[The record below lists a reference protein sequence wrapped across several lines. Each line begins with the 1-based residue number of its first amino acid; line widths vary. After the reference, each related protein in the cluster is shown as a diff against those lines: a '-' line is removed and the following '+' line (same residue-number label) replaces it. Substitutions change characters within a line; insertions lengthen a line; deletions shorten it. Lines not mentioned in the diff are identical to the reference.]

1 MKNKIEY
8 ASIILMAGSSI
19 RYNQNTNKTLTKI
32 NQKELYKYSLQVF
45 ENDEDCKKIYLIV
58 NEKDYEFLK
67 QTNEDIIIGGLT
79 RLESVQKGLK
89 EIINKYDYCIIHD
102 AARPLIKKEDLDIIK
117 ENLTKNDGAT
127 LFEETNDTIRYQ
139 DKEKIIPLKRENL
152 LRIITPQGFTKIAM
166 QEIIKADYKNENYTD
181 EISIL
186 LEKNFQVAHIK
197 TTHPSPKLTTKNDL
211 DYITY
216 LINKQ
221 QNLDQNQN
229 YKIGHSFDFH
239 PFVDGEVL
247 TIGGVKIPFNKKLK
261 GWSDAD
267 VLYHAIA
274 ESIIGALGLIDLGT
288 LYPDNDE
295 KYHEIKSSF
304 FLNDMREKL
313 KNYHYEII
321 NIDSII
327 YLEKPNLK
335 NYKQQMKN
343 NIAKE
348 LNIDNSIV
356 NVKATTMEKKGL
368 IGNGEGIAAEA
379 VVLLK
384 YKK

>member
-1 MKNKIEY
+1 
-8 ASIILMAGSSI
+8 MAGNST
-19 RYNQNTNKTLTKI
+19 RYNQNKNKTLTKI
-32 NQKELYKYSLQVF
+32 NQKEIYSYSENIF
-45 ENDEDCKKIYLIV
+45 NNDEDCKEIYLVV
-58 NEKDYEFLK
+58 NENDYEHLK
-67 QTNEDIIIGGLT
+67 QNHHNIILGGQT
-79 RLESVQKGLK
+79 RLQSVQNAIKQ
-89 EIINKYDYCIIHD
+89 IIDKYDYCIIHD
-102 AARPLIKKEDLDIIK
+102 AARPLIKKEDLELIK
-117 ENLTKNDGAT
+117 ENLILNDGVT
-127 LFEETNDTIRYQ
+127 LYEETTDTIRYQ
-139 DKEKIIPLKRENL
+139 DQENIIPLKRENL
-152 LRIITPQGFTKIAM
+152 LRIITPQGFTNKSM
-166 QEIIKADYKNENYTD
+166 QEILKADYKNENYTD

-186 LEKNFQVAHIK
+186 LEKQFKIAHIK

-216 LINKQ
+216 LINKD
-221 QNLDQNQN
+221 QNLDPNQN

-239 PFVDGEVL
+239 PFVEGDNL
-247 TIGGVKIPFNKKLK
+247 TIGGVNIPFNKKLK

-295 KYHEIKSSF
+295 KYHRIKSNY
-304 FLNDMREKL
+304 FLNDMQEKL
-313 KNYHYEII
+313 KKYNYEII

-384 YKK
+384 YNKI

>member
-1 MKNKIEY
+1 
-8 ASIILMAGSSI
+8 MAGNST
-19 RYNQNTNKTLTKI
+19 RYNQNENKTLTKI
-32 NQKELYKYSLQVF
+32 NQKEIYTYS
-45 ENDEDCKKIYLIV
+45 ENIFNTDEDCKEIYLVV
-58 NEKDYEFLK
+58 NKNDYENLK
-67 QTNEDIIIGGLT
+67 QNHQNIILGGQT
-79 RLESVQKGLK
+79 RLQSVQNAIKQ
-89 EIINKYDYCIIHD
+89 IIDKFDYCIIHD
-102 AARPLIKKEDLDIIK
+102 AARPLIKKEDLELIK
-117 ENLTKNDGAT
+117 ENLKKNDGVT
-127 LFEETNDTIRYQ
+127 LYEETTDTIRYQ

-152 LRIITPQGFTKIAM
+152 LRIITPQGFTNKAM

-186 LEKNFQVAHIK
+186 LEKEFKIAHIK
-197 TTHPSPKLTTKNDL
+197 TPHPSPKLTTKNDL

-216 LINKQ
+216 LINKD
-221 QNLDQNQN
+221 QNLDPNQN

-239 PFVDGEVL
+239 PFVDGDIL
-247 TIGGVKIPFNKKLK
+247 TIGGVNIPFNKKLK

-267 VLYHAIA
+267 VLYHTIA

-295 KYHEIKSSF
+295 KYHGIKSNY
-304 FLNDMREKL
+304 FLNDMQEKL
-313 KNYHYEII
+313 KKYNYEII

-384 YKK
+384 YNKI

>member
-1 MKNKIEY
+1 
-8 ASIILMAGSSI
+8 MAGNST
-19 RYNQNTNKTLTKI
+19 RYNQNGNKTLTKI
-32 NQKELYKYSLQVF
+32 NQKEIYTYS
-45 ENDEDCKKIYLIV
+45 ENIFNTDEDCKEIYLVV
-58 NEKDYEFLK
+58 NKNDYENLK
-67 QTNEDIIIGGLT
+67 QNHQNIILGGQT
-79 RLESVQKGLK
+79 RLQSVQNAIKQ
-89 EIINKYDYCIIHD
+89 IIDKFDYCIIHD
-102 AARPLIKKEDLDIIK
+102 AARPLIKKEDLELIK
-117 ENLTKNDGAT
+117 ENLKKNDGVT
-127 LFEETNDTIRYQ
+127 LYEETTDTIRYQ

-152 LRIITPQGFTKIAM
+152 LRIITPQGFTNKAM

-186 LEKNFQVAHIK
+186 LEKEFKIAHIK
-197 TTHPSPKLTTKNDL
+197 TPHPSPKLTTKNDL

-216 LINKQ
+216 LINKD
-221 QNLDQNQN
+221 QNLDPNQN

-239 PFVDGEVL
+239 PFVDGDIL
-247 TIGGVKIPFNKKLK
+247 TIGGVNIPFNKKLK

-267 VLYHAIA
+267 VLYHTIA

-295 KYHEIKSSF
+295 KYHGIKSNY
-304 FLNDMREKL
+304 FLNDMQEKL
-313 KNYHYEII
+313 KKYNYEII

-384 YKK
+384 YNKI